1 MARAVGMCSAHEK
14 HASYYVEFETPMNA
28 AITYYYIELFW
39 PEGKHM
45 TTTQITTA
53 ILGLLAGVGIF
64 LVACSMLSRNLET
77 AGSSRLRQLFAGAS
91 KSKLL
96 GVGIGTLTAA
106 AIQSSGATTVIV
118 IGFLNAG
125 IMSLVQAATVI
136 FGANIGT
143 TVTGQIV
150 AWGMSGGDGL
160 STTVIF
166 SGLAGIGAF
175 VSTFGKSDR
184 TKTVGGI
191 LTGFGMLFVGLGLMG
206 SSMESFA
213 DYEPVRA
220 FLASI
225 KNPLLLVVIGAVLT
239 AIIESSSV
247 MTSVAIAMIV
257 AGLITFDQGIY
268 ITMGSN
274 IGACI
279 VSLLASMA
287 GSVNARRAPVINLT
301 FNIGGAVV
309 FLILDY
315 VLKFASGNA
324 LGLGTP
330 FEAMFPG
337 APQIQL
343 AMFHTAY
350 NIGKVIIALP
360 LTELIVRLAQTI
372 VPDTSAVGA
381 EENECRTYYISEQ
394 LFLTPPIAV
403 QQTKNEIIRMADLAL
418 ANFNISLDIARTLD
432 FSTRETFERNERE
445 LNFLNRELAKYIAR
459 LFGEQLSADD
469 RGYLS
474 HALHTISDLERVGD
488 YSVNIVEY
496 AEKLV
501 AEGQHFSSD
510 AQTEIKVLQ
519 GLIEK
524 LYGQVMRAY
533 VMGDDGEALRN
544 AKASEAAVDI
554 MTVDMAQGHVQRM
567 ADGRCTPEVGAHYLA
582 LVNDAERVSDHFYN
596 LAKTVKGL

>member
-1 MARAVGMCSAHEK
+1 
-14 HASYYVEFETPMNA
+14 
-28 AITYYYIELFW
+28 
-39 PEGKHM
+39 M
-45 TTTQITTA
+45 TQVQILTA
-53 ILGLLAGVGIF
+53 ILGLLAGIGIF

-77 AGSSRLRQLFAGAS
+77 AGSSKLRQLFAGAS

-150 AWGMSGGDGL
+150 AWGMSGGGGL
-160 STTVIF
+160 STTAIF

-175 VSTFGKSDR
+175 TTTFGKSDR
-184 TKTVGGI
+184 AKTVGGI
-191 LTGFGMLFVGLGLMG
+191 LTGFGMLFVGLELMG
-206 SSMESFA
+206 GSMESFA

-225 KNPLLLVVIGAVLT
+225 KNPFLLVAIGAILT

-247 MTSVAIAMIV
+247 MTSVAITMIV
-257 AGLITFDQGIY
+257 AGLITFSQGVY

-287 GSVNARRAPVINLT
+287 GTTNARRAPVINLT
-301 FNIGGAVV
+301 FNIGGAIV
-309 FLILDY
+309 FLLLD
-315 VLKFASGNA
+315 VALSMVSGGN
-324 LGLGTP
+324 LGIGTP

-360 LTELIVRLAQTI
+360 LTEAIVRLAMKV
-372 VPDTSAVGA
+372 VPDAPEVASEDQAPQLHP
-381 EENECRTYYISEQ
+381 YFISEA
-394 LFLTPPIAV
+394 LLATPPIAV
-403 QQTKNEIIRMADLAL
+403 QQTRNEIVNMAEIAVSNARIAL
-418 ANFNISLDIARTLD
+418 ECARTLD
-432 FSTRETFERNERE
+432 FSRKEEFDRNEAE
-445 LNFLNRELAKYIAR
+445 LDYLNQELSRYMAR
-459 LFGEQLSADD
+459 LFGEQLSEHD
-469 RGYLS
+469 RDYLS
-474 HALHTISDLERVGD
+474 HALHSISDLERVGD
-488 YSVNIVEY
+488 YATNIVEY
-496 AEKLV
+496 AQKL
-501 AEGQHFSSD
+501 AEEENAFSPE
-510 AQTEIKVLQ
+510 AQSEIAMLEDF
-519 GLIEK
+519 IDK
-524 LYGQVMRAY
+524 LYTHVIHAY
-533 VMGDDGEALRN
+533 IMKDQESYDS
-544 AKASEAAVDI
+544 AKAAEAAIDLI
-554 MTVDMAQGHVQRM
+554 TDQMAQNHVVRV
-567 ADGRCTPEVGAHYLA
+567 ANGVCTPEVGAHYIGLIS
-582 LVNDAERVSDHFYN
+582 DAERIGDHFYN
-596 LAKTVKGL
+596 LTKARRGFQP

>member
-1 MARAVGMCSAHEK
+1 MTSVQI
-14 HASYYVEFETPMNA
+14 AS
-28 AITYYYIELFW
+28 
-39 PEGKHM
+39 
-45 TTTQITTA
+45 A
-53 ILGLLAGVGIF
+53 ILGLLAGIGIF

-77 AGSSRLRQLFAGAS
+77 ASSSKLRQLFAGAS

-150 AWGMSGGDGL
+150 AWGMSGGGGL

-166 SGLAGIGAF
+166 SGLAGVGAF
-175 VSTFGKSDR
+175 ITTFGKSDR
-184 TKTVGGI
+184 AKTVGGI
-191 LTGFGMLFVGLGLMG
+191 LTGFGMLFVGLELMG

-225 KNPLLLVVIGAVLT
+225 KNPFLLVAIGAILT

-247 MTSVAIAMIV
+247 MTSVAITMIV

-287 GSVNARRAPVINLT
+287 GTTNARRAPVINLT
-301 FNIGGAVV
+301 FNIGGAIV
-309 FLILDY
+309 FLVLDF
-315 VLKFASGNA
+315 VLGFLTGDAV
-324 LGLGTP
+324 GLGTP
-330 FEAMFPG
+330 FEALFPG

-350 NIGKVIIALP
+350 NIGKVIVALP
-360 LTELIVRLAQTI
+360 LTELIVRFATAVIPDQTQ
-372 VPDTSAVGA
+372 PEASEPEYRAM
-381 EENECRTYYISEQ
+381 YISEQ
-394 LFLTPPIAV
+394 LFRTPAIAV
-403 QQTKNEIIRMADLAL
+403 QQTKNEIIRMGDLAL
-418 ANFNISLDIARTLD
+418 DNFNIAIEISRTLD
-432 FSTRETFERNERE
+432 FSRREEFDYNENQ
-445 LNFLNRELAKYIAR
+445 LNFLNRELAKYIAK
-459 LFGEQLSADD
+459 LFGEQLSEED
-469 RGYLS
+469 RDYLS
-474 HALHTISDLERVGD
+474 HALHSISDLERVGD
-488 YSVNIVEY
+488 YSTNIIEY

-501 AEGQHFSSD
+501 VEGREFSSD
-510 AQTEIKVLQ
+510 AKTEIEALRE
-519 GLIEK
+519 LIEK
-524 LYGQVMRAY
+524 LFAQVMKAY
-533 VMGDDGEALRN
+533 VLGDTVALEN

-554 MTVDMAQGHVQRM
+554 MTVDMSNGHVARM
-567 ADGRCTPEVGAHYLA
+567 ADGRCTPEVGAYYLA
-582 LVNDAERVSDHFYN
+582 LVSDAERVSDHFYN
-596 LAKTVKGL
+596 IAKTVKGL

>member
-1 MARAVGMCSAHEK
+1 
-14 HASYYVEFETPMNA
+14 
-28 AITYYYIELFW
+28 
-39 PEGKHM
+39 M
-45 TTTQITTA
+45 TSVQIATA
-53 ILGLLAGVGIF
+53 ILGLFAGIGIF
-64 LVACSMLSRNLET
+64 LVACSTLSRNLET
-77 AGSSRLRQLFAGAS
+77 AGSSKLRQLFAGAS

-150 AWGMSGGDGL
+150 AWGMSGGDGI

-175 VSTFGKSDR
+175 MTTFAKTDR
-184 TKTVGGI
+184 TKTLGGI
-191 LTGFGMLFVGLGLMG
+191 LTGFGMLFVGLEMMG
-206 SSMESFA
+206 GAMESFA

-225 KNPLLLVVIGAVLT
+225 KNPFLLVAIGAVLT

-247 MTSVAIAMIV
+247 MTSVAITMIV

-287 GSVNARRAPVINLT
+287 GTVNARRAPVINLT
-301 FNIGGAVV
+301 FNIGGAVF
-309 FLILDY
+309 FLALDY
-315 VLKFASGNA
+315 LLGFLTGETV
-324 LGLGTP
+324 GLGTP
-330 FEAMFPG
+330 FEALFPG

-360 LTELIVRLAQTI
+360 LTNAIVALAKKV
-372 VPDTSAVGA
+372 VPDEPVAAEGA
-381 EENECRTYYISEQ
+381 QPVQNRTYYISEA
-394 LFLTPPIAV
+394 LLATPPIAV
-403 QQTKNEIIRMADLAL
+403 QQTKNEIVNMADIAL
-418 ANFNISLDIARTLD
+418 RNVKIALGIARTLD
-432 FSTRETFERNERE
+432 FSQREAFDRNETE
-445 LNFLNRELAKYIAR
+445 LNFLNRELARYIAR
-459 LFGEQLSADD
+459 LFGEQLSERD
-469 RGYLS
+469 RDYLS
-474 HALHTISDLERVGD
+474 HALHSISDLERVGD
-488 YSVNIVEY
+488 YAVNIIEY
-496 AEKLV
+496 ADKLK
-501 AEGQHFSSD
+501 EGEGSFSPD
-510 AQTEIKVLQ
+510 AQAEIAMLEE
-519 GLIEK
+519 LIEK
-524 LYGQVMRAY
+524 LFTQVMRSY
-533 VMGDDGEALRN
+533 VLKDGKALAN
-544 AKASEAAVDI
+544 AKAAEAAIDVV
-554 MTVDMAQGHVQRM
+554 TEQMAQNHIMRM
-567 ADGRCTPEVGAHYLA
+567 ASGVCSPEVGAQYISLTS
-582 LVNDAERVSDHFYN
+582 DAERIGDHFFN
-596 LAKTVKGL
+596 LAKTVETVEGL